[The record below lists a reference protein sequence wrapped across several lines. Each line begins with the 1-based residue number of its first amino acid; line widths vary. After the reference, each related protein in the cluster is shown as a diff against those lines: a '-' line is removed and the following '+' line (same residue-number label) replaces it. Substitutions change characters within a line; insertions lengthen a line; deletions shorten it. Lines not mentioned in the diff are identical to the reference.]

1 MKPYILVVDDEP
13 DIRHLVKDI
22 LEDEGYEVSVA
33 ENGTA
38 ARLQL
43 QARTPDLTLLDIWM
57 PDVDGITLLKEF
69 TMAGHNTPVVM
80 ISGHGTVE
88 TAVEA
93 TRLGAFDFVEKPLSM
108 GKLLTTVERAIAE
121 MRKPKTEGV
130 TGPGK
135 AVPEPVGHSEVMR
148 TLRARAA
155 KVAEQRNT
163 VLIYGEPG
171 AGKSMFARYIHGLSD
186 QASGPFLTV
195 NLASL
200 ETEQIHKVLFGN
212 GLGTAEASESAFV
225 QARGGTLFINN
236 VSVAELSV
244 QTRLAEILSQEE
256 NDISVRH
263 AVGTLPRLIVATSED
278 VRPLVDVGQFRRD
291 LYYKLNETPL
301 WIPPLRDHREDVPEL
316 LGYFVDLA
324 MAENQLPYR
333 KFSFAAQN
341 WLRNYSWLGNALEM
355 KNLVK
360 SLLVLGNE
368 ADIEVDEVKAILGHN
383 FAVEPSGTGD
393 AQQDFELPL
402 REARERFEKAYLEF
416 HLRAANGNV
425 GVVARKAGMERTH
438 LYRKF
443 RALGIDPKNI
453 RHD

>member
-33 ENGTA
+33 ENGNA
-38 ARLQL
+38 ARQQV
-43 QARTPDLTLLDIWM
+43 QARVPDLTLLDIWM

-69 TMAGHNTPVVM
+69 TKAGHSSPVVM

-108 GKLLTTVERAIAE
+108 GKLLSTVERAIAE
-121 MRKPKTEGV
+121 MRKPKSESAARA
-130 TGPGK
+130 
-135 AVPEPVGHSEVMR
+135 AVEPVGHSELMR
-148 TLRARAA
+148 TLRERAA
-155 KVAEQRNT
+155 KVAEQRDT

-171 AGKSMFARYIHGLSD
+171 AGKSLFARYIHNLS
-186 QASGPFLTV
+186 ACARGPFLSV

-200 ETEQIHKVLFGN
+200 ETEEIHKLLFGSHT
-212 GLGTAEASESAFV
+212 GAEDVPQNAFV

-236 VSVAELSV
+236 ISVAELSV
-244 QTRLAEILSQEE
+244 QSRLVEMLTQEE
-256 NDISVRH
+256 NDISLRRGVE
-263 AVGTLPRLIVATSED
+263 LPRIIVATSED

-291 LYYKLNETPL
+291 LFYKLNETPL

-316 LGYFVDLA
+316 LSYFVDLA
-324 MAENQLPYR
+324 MSENQLPYR

-341 WLRNYSWLGNALEM
+341 WLRNYSWPGNALEM

-368 ADIEVDEVKAILGHN
+368 SDIEVDEVKATLGHN
-383 FAVEPSGTGD
+383 FSSEAPSAGGD
-393 AQQDFELPL
+393 LQQGFELPL

-453 RHD
+453 RQD